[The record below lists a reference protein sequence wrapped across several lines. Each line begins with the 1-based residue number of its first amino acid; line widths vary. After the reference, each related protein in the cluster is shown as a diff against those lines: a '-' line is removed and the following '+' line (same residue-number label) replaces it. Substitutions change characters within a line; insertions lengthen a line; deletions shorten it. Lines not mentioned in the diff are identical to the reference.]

1 MIEIRSYQQSIFEK
15 IYLPKI
21 SNEVDSL
28 SDAFGAG
35 KFDKDKS
42 QKS

>member
-1 MIEIRSYQQSIFEK
+1 MIEIRAYQKTIFKK
-15 IYLPKI
+15 IYLAKI

-35 KFDKDKS
+35 KFDKDKT